1 MLSESMIK
9 NEASSSAVYHR
20 GIRYYNEA
28 RVTKL
33 SFDKSHRCFN
43 AIVIGEVHY
52 DVAVHFNEDLM
63 VDDYDCDC
71 PAYYE
76 YEGACKHIVALM
88 KVIQKQW
95 DIYFALPNNIVVF
108 SSPRRSQL
116 DSRTLQS
123 DHLSTTLMNLFEQDL
138 AAAPDLREKKT
149 EANTILIPTFCLS
162 ALGGR
167 KQHSL
172 EFHIGNIRPYVVKDI
187 PAFLTAYLNK
197 QDLYFGKN
205 YTFRPREAVFD
216 KTSAALLQIIIDA
229 YRDEKYL
236 QGWSSYGFT
245 LGLTFSNKKSMRLT
259 NSLLLRF
266 LELMEDKTFDA
277 YINNQKISGM
287 SIHEGRPPFPLN
299 LQGITGGIKLT
310 LDSQNHVYHGLDAD
324 NRYIYH
330 QGLIYHV
337 DSLFAQTITPLI
349 SAFAQKPRPELA
361 IADND
366 VARFFSTVRPALENV
381 TDIEVEPALSA
392 KYFFEE
398 PEKRVYF
405 DRFQNGIAAR
415 IEFQYKTHSLNP
427 ALQQTGEAIRSL
439 DGKVLLRSVKKEKQL
454 INIFQQY
461 QFQLLKGSFVQEEE
475 ALVFKFLQDA
485 LPELEAM
492 AELYY
497 SDDFK
502 ARINHNAAVFPGVRM
517 NTGNGLL
524 ELSLE
529 YQDISPREFIELL
542 KSYKLKKNYHRLKNG
557 NFLALDNSELKGI
570 AELMAELDVSSHAIA
585 AGKIQLPSYR
595 APYLDQAA
603 RERGLNVQGNRAF
616 KTLVREIRE
625 PQESDYELP
634 ARIQTKLRH
643 YQENGFKWLKSLAAY
658 GFGGI
663 LADDMGLGKT
673 LQVLTLLLS
682 DQGKG
687 GQTSLAIVPTSLMYH
702 WQDEA
707 RRFTPDL
714 EVVVV
719 SGSQP
724 ERREILGSLD
734 RPDLIVTSYALIK
747 RDLALY
753 QDMQFRYCILDEA
766 QNIKNPNTQ
775 AAKAVKKMQA
785 LARFALTG
793 TPIENSLSELWSI
806 FDFLMP
812 GYLLSHNKFQSR
824 YEVPIVKNNQP
835 EAIQELKKHIQP
847 FVMRRM
853 KREVLKELPPKTEN
867 KMSNPM
873 TAEQRKLYLAYL
885 MQAQQEFREEVQ
897 KHGFDR
903 SQIKILSILT
913 RLRQICCHPSLF
925 IENYTGGSG
934 KLELLMEVLTDAI
947 DSGHRILVF
956 SQFTS
961 MLSLIKAQLDR
972 SLISYYYLDGST
984 PAEQRMKL
992 VHSFNAGQQKVF
1004 LISLKAGGT
1013 GLNLTGADV
1022 VIHYDPWWN
1031 PAVED
1036 QATDRAYRIG
1046 QKNAVQVIKLISKDS
1061 IEEKI
1066 FELQEKKKA
1075 LIDAVIQP
1083 GENFLSKMSEEDIRT
1098 LFEV

>member
-1 MLSESMIK
+1 MLSESRIK

-28 RVTKL
+28 RVKKL
-33 SFDKSHRCFN
+33 SFDKVHRSFN
-43 AIVIGEVHY
+43 ATVAGSVHY
-52 DVAVHFNEDLM
+52 DVAVHFNEDLL

-71 PAYYE
+71 QAYYE

-88 KVIQKQW
+88 KVIQEQW
-95 DIYFALPNNIVVF
+95 AIYFAPPSNNVVF
-108 SSPRRSQL
+108 SSPKRTRSG
-116 DSRTLQS
+116 SPTLQS
-123 DHLSTTLMNLFEQDL
+123 DHISATLMNWFEQELPAASDL
-138 AAAPDLREKKT
+138 SGKKP
-149 EANTILIPTFCLS
+149 EANTMIVPTFCLS
-162 ALGGR
+162 EIGRR

-172 EFHIGNIRPYVVKDI
+172 EFHIGNNRPYVMKDI
-187 PAFLTAYLNK
+187 PDFLTAYLNK
-197 QDLYFGKN
+197 RDLYFGKN
-205 YTFRPREAVFD
+205 YTFRPREAIFD
-216 KTSAALLQIIIDA
+216 ETSAALLRIIIDA
-229 YRDEKYL
+229 HSDEKYL
-236 QGWSSYGFT
+236 QGWSTYGYT
-245 LGLTFSNKKSMRLT
+245 LGLTFSNKKAMRLT
-259 NSLLLRF
+259 NSMLLRF
-266 LELMEDKTFDA
+266 LEIMEDKTFDA
-277 YINNQKISGM
+277 YINNHKVNGIS
-287 SIHEGRPPFPLN
+287 IYKGRPPFPLN
-299 LQGITGGIKLT
+299 LRGIPGGIKLA
-310 LDSQNHVYHGLDAD
+310 LDTQSQVYYGLDAD

-337 DSLFAQTITPLI
+337 DDLFAQTITPLI
-349 SAFAQKPRPELA
+349 AAFAQNPRPELS
-361 IADND
+361 ISDND
-366 VARFFSTVRPALENV
+366 VARFFSTVRPALESV
-381 TDIEVEPALSA
+381 IDIDVEPALSE
-392 KYFFEE
+392 KYSFEE
-398 PEKRVYF
+398 PEKKVYF

-415 IEFQYKTHSLNP
+415 IEFQYSTHRLNP
-427 ALQQTGEAIRSL
+427 ALEQHNEAIKNS
-439 DGKVLLRSVKKEKQL
+439 DGKVLLRSIKKEKQL
-454 INIFQQY
+454 INIFRQY
-461 QFQLLKGSFVQEEE
+461 KFQLLQGSFVLEEE

-485 LPELEAM
+485 LPELETLS
-492 AELYY
+492 ELFY

-502 ARINHNAAVFPGVRM
+502 ARIKYDAGVFPGVRM
-517 NTGNGLL
+517 NTGSGLL

-529 YQDISPREFIELL
+529 YQDISPREFIGLL
-542 KSYKLKKNYHRLKNG
+542 KSYKMKKNYYRLKNG
-557 NFLALDNSELKGI
+557 SYLALDNSELKGVV
-570 AELMAELDVSSHAIA
+570 ELMAELDIRSHEIA
-585 AGKIQLPSYR
+585 AGKIQLPAYR

-603 RERGLNVQGNRAF
+603 RARGLNIKGNGAF
-616 KTLVREIRE
+616 KALVREIRE
-625 PQESDYELP
+625 PQESEYEIP
-634 ARIQTKLRH
+634 ASLQAKLRH
-643 YQENGFKWLKSLAAY
+643 YQENGFKWLKSLSVY

-673 LQVLTLLLS
+673 LQVLSLLLS
-682 DQGKG
+682 EKAKG
-687 GQTSLAIVPTSLMYH
+687 CLTSLAIVPTSLMYH

-714 EVVVV
+714 KVVIM
-719 SGSQP
+719 SGNQR
-724 ERREILGSLD
+724 ERREIMASLD
-734 RPDLIVTSYALIK
+734 MPDLIVTSYALIK

-775 AAKAVKKMQA
+775 VAKTVKHIQA
-785 LARFALTG
+785 SARFALTG

-812 GYLLSHNKFQSR
+812 GYLLSHNKFRSR
-824 YEVPIVKNNQP
+824 YEVPIVKDNQP
-835 EAIQELKKHIQP
+835 EAIQELKRHIQP

-853 KREVLKELPPKTEN
+853 KREVLKELPKKTEN
-867 KMSNPM
+867 KMSNSM

-885 MQAQQEFREEVQ
+885 LQAQNEFREEVQ
-897 KHGFDR
+897 KYGFNR

-934 KLELLMEVLTDAI
+934 KLELLMEILVDAI

-961 MLSLIKAQLDR
+961 MLSLIKAELHR
-972 SLISYYYLDGST
+972 SSISYYYLDGST
-984 PAEQRMKL
+984 AAEQRMKL

-1061 IEEKI
+1061 VEEKI
-1066 FELQEKKKA
+1066 FDLQEKKKA

-1083 GENFLSKMSEEDIRT
+1083 GENFLSKMSEEDIRM

>member
-9 NEASSSAVYHR
+9 NEASSSAVYQR
-20 GIRYYNEA
+20 GIRYYHEA
-28 RVTKL
+28 RVKKL
-33 SFDKSHRCFN
+33 SFDKSHRSFN
-43 AIVIGEVHY
+43 ATVAGGVDY
-52 DVAVHFNEDLM
+52 DVAVHFNENLL

-88 KVIQKQW
+88 KAIREEW
-95 DIYFALPNNIVVF
+95 DVYFAPVYNVI
-108 SSPRRSQL
+108 SSPGRSQPGSPIL
-116 DSRTLQS
+116 KS
-123 DHLSTTLMNLFEQDL
+123 DHLTTTLMNLFEQDL
-138 AAAPDLREKKT
+138 CAGPGLGETKLA
-149 EANTILIPTFCLS
+149 ANTILIPIFCLS

-172 EFHIGNIRPYVVKDI
+172 EFHIGNDRPYVVKDL
-187 PAFLTAYLNK
+187 PDFLASYLNK
-197 QDLYFGKN
+197 RDLYFGKN
-205 YTFRPREAVFD
+205 YTFRPREAIFD
-216 KTSAALLQIIIDA
+216 ETSAAIMQIIIDG

-236 QGWSSYGFT
+236 QGWSSYGYT

-259 NSLLLRF
+259 NSILLRF
-266 LELMEDKTFDA
+266 LKIMEDKTFDA
-277 YINNQKISGM
+277 YINNHKISGM
-287 SIHEGRPPFPLN
+287 RIHEGRPPFPLN
-299 LQGITGGIKLT
+299 LQGINGGIKLS
-310 LDSQNHVYHGLDAD
+310 LDADNSEYYGLDAD

-337 DSLFAQTITPLI
+337 DSHFAQTISPLI
-349 SAFAQKPRPELA
+349 AAFAQNSRPELA
-361 IADND
+361 IGDSD
-366 VARFFSTVRPALENV
+366 VARFFSTIRPALENV
-381 TDIEVEPALSA
+381 AGIEVEPALLE
-392 KYFFEE
+392 KYYFEE
-398 PEKRVYF
+398 PERRVYF
-405 DRFQNGIAAR
+405 DRFQSGIAAR
-415 IEFQYKTHSLNP
+415 IEFQYQAHSLNP
-427 ALQQTGEAIRSL
+427 ALPQNSEAIKNL
-439 DGKVLLRSVKKEKQL
+439 DGKVLLRSIQKEKQL
-454 INIFQQY
+454 MNIFHRY
-461 QFQLLKGSFVQEEE
+461 QFQLIQGSFVQEDEE
-475 ALVFKFLQDA
+475 LVFKFLQDA
-485 LPELEAM
+485 LPELETL
-492 AELYY
+492 AELFY

-502 ARINHNAAVFPGVRM
+502 GRIDHNARVFPGVKM
-517 NTGNGLL
+517 NIGNGLL

-529 YQDISPREFIELL
+529 YQDISPQEFIGLL
-542 KSYKLKKNYHRLKNG
+542 KSYKMKKTYHRLKNG
-557 NFLALDNSELKGI
+557 SYLALDNNELKGV
-570 AELMAELDVSSHAIA
+570 AELMAELDVSSHQIV
-585 AGKIQLPSYR
+585 AGEIKVPSYR

-603 RERGLNVQGNRAF
+603 RERGLHIKGNRAF

-625 PQESDYELP
+625 PQEADYELP
-634 ARIQTKLRH
+634 AQIEATLRH
-643 YQENGFKWLKSLAAY
+643 YQENGFKWLKSLSAH

-682 DQGKG
+682 EKAQGG
-687 GQTSLAIVPTSLMYH
+687 RTSLAIVPTSLMYH

-714 EVVVV
+714 EVAVI
-719 SGSQP
+719 SGNKW
-724 ERREILGSLD
+724 ERREVLSSLD
-734 RPDLIVTSYALIK
+734 TPDLIVTSYALIR

-753 QDMQFRYCILDEA
+753 QDIQFRYCILDEA
-766 QNIKNPNTQ
+766 QNIKNPHTQ
-775 AAKAVKKMQA
+775 AAQAVKKIQA
-785 LARFALTG
+785 SARFALTG

-812 GYLLSHNKFQSR
+812 GYLLSHNKFKSR

-835 EAIQELKKHIQP
+835 EAIQELKRHIQP
-847 FVMRRM
+847 FVLRRM
-853 KREVLKELPPKTEN
+853 KKEVLKELPAKTEN

-885 MQAQQEFREEVQ
+885 FQAQQDFREEVQ

-925 IENYTGGSG
+925 IENYSGGSG
-934 KLELLMEVLTDAI
+934 KLELLMEVLTDAV

-961 MLSLIKAQLDR
+961 MLSLIKTELDHA
-972 SLISYYYLDGST
+972 SISYYYLDGST
-984 PAEQRMKL
+984 AAKERMKL

-1066 FELQEKKKA
+1066 FELQAKKKA

-1083 GENFLSKMSEEDIRT
+1083 GENFLSKMSEEDIRM